1 MKKELLFS
9 LVVLTVAAGNV
20 FSQVTV
26 EEEVITKE
34 VNLFDTVPRSGKSVA
49 MAMAASAAIP
59 GLGYH
64 YLDNSSSAF
73 KYLAFDLAA
82 LFGAVL
88 FHSYSRQREAEACSY
103 ASTVGGIEDPQDNE
117 AYWRHVGNFMEA
129 GDYNQAVSLERS
141 DAEVYVDPREWWRWG
156 DESQKEE
163 FNKLREQSRHFQV
176 VSSFFIGGMIL
187 NRIVSI
193 VDLKITQKESVLKSL
208 EFQQSIAPDLSGAG
222 VSLTTSF

>member
-1 MKKELLFS
+1 MA
-9 LVVLTVAAGNV
+9 VLAVAAVDV

-34 VNLFDTVPRSGKSVA
+34 VNIFDSVPQSNKSVT
-49 MAMAASAAIP
+49 MAMAASAAVP
-59 GLGYH
+59 GLGHH

-73 KYLAFDLAA
+73 KYLAFDVAA

-88 FHSYSRQREAEACSY
+88 FHSYSRQREGEACTY

-141 DAEVYVDPREWWRWG
+141 EAEKYLNPKEWWRWG

-163 FNKLREQSRHFQV
+163 FNKLREQSRQFQV

-193 VDLKITQKESVLKSL
+193 VDLKISQRESVLKSL
-208 EFQQSIAPDLSGAG
+208 EFQQSIAPDLSGAE